1 MKRTPKPKPELSPEF
16 AACDRLTNDGAS
28 SSAAIRRRIALI
40 AAERHLDPSETKA
53 LLKGRWLTLR
63 HLGLFAE
70 KHDLRVDWLLCGDLK
85 AHPRRTTAATFG
97 GGRPYTSAEFAE
109 AIERL
114 DPKAREF
121 ITSYMRL
128 LLDGG
133 GAA

>member
-1 MKRTPKPKPELSPEF
+1 MKRGRKPKLSPEL
-16 AACDRLTNDGAS
+16 AACDRLANDGAGS
-28 SSAAIRRRIALI
+28 NATIRKRIALI
-40 AAERHLDPSETKA
+40 AAERKLDPSETEA
-53 LLKGRWLTLR
+53 LMKGRWLRTFHLR
-63 HLGLFAE
+63 QFAE
-70 KHDLRVDWLLCGDLK
+70 KHNLRADWLICGDLK

-121 ITSYMRL
+121 ITSYMQL
-128 LLDGG
+128 LIDGG

>member
-1 MKRTPKPKPELSPEF
+1 MKRTPKPKPELSPEL
-16 AACDRLTNDGAS
+16 AACNRLTKDGAS
-28 SSAAIRRRIALI
+28 SKEAIRRRIALI
-40 AAERHLDPSETKA
+40 VAERKLDVSETKA
-53 LLKGRWLTLR
+53 VMNGRLTLFA
-63 HLGLFAE
+63 LGEFAE
-70 KHDLRVDWLLCGDLK
+70 KHDLRVDWIISGDLK

-121 ITSYMRL
+121 ITSYMQL
-128 LLDGG
+128 LIDGG